1 MKRLL
6 LWSVAGAAG
15 LLLLMPP
22 LWLHALP
29 NVQLDGLN
37 GTHWQGRASALGV
50 GGVRLLRDVQWRW
63 EAAGLLQGELRWQ
76 LDAAGGNRALL
87 VLDRDGVAL
96 RAARLQLPL
105 APLASQQPLLNDL
118 RLDGELL
125 AAVDDW
131 RPGQPL
137 GLRLQGLQI
146 VRNGAPLPLGAC
158 MVQLQGE
165 RWTVSAVSGSPLA
178 LSGTGQGR
186 KGNLSLQAASP
197 AGTALLQGMGYASG
211 VMTWS
216 L

>member
-6 LWSVAGAAG
+6 FWSLAGVSS
-15 LLLLMPP
+15 LLLLIPP
-22 LWLHALP
+22 LWLYALP
-29 NVQLDGLN
+29 EVQADGLS
-37 GTHWQGRASALGV
+37 GSHWQGRASALGV
-50 GGVRLLRDVQWRW
+50 GGVRLLQDVHWRW
-63 EAAGLLQGELRWQ
+63 DAAGLLRGELRWQ
-76 LDAAGGNRALL
+76 LEAAGGNRALL
-87 VLDRDGVAL
+87 VLDHSGVRVRD
-96 RAARLQLPL
+96 ARLQLPL
-105 APLASQQPLLNDL
+105 APLASQQQLLNDL

-125 AAVDDW
+125 AGVDDW

-146 VRNGAPLPLGAC
+146 VRNGAPLSLGAC
-158 MVQLQGE
+158 TVQLQGD
-165 RWTVSAVSGSPLA
+165 RWTVSAVPGSPLA

-186 KGNLSLQAASP
+186 KGSLSLQAASP